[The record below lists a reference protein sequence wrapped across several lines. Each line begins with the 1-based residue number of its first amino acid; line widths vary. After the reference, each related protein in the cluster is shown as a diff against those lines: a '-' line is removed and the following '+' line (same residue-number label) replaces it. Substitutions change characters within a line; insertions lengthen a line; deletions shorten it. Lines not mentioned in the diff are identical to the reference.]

1 MPNSTTVTKL
11 TKRNRKEI
19 FQNAIAYSGSVA
31 SPLKKKKRIL
41 LIDNDP
47 RSAYMISLILKLN
60 GYEVEFYADPKAM
73 LLKLHNKAYDLILV
87 SLSSTKTNY
96 LELYNQI
103 RNKDTQVK
111 VCFMIDDICYANYYY
126 DNKFVQSFKEDLKSC
141 DFVDKPV
148 NTNEILEIVI
158 SHLEQ
163 QHK

>member
-1 MPNSTTVTKL
+1 MPNSTTITR
-11 TKRNRKEI
+11 RNGREI

-31 SPLKKKKRIL
+31 SPLKKRKRIL
-41 LIDNDP
+41 LIDDDS
-47 RSAYMISLILKLN
+47 RSAYIISLILKLN

-73 LLKLHNKAYDLILV
+73 LLQLHNKAYDLLLV

-103 RNKDTQVK
+103 RNKDAQVNI
-111 VCFMIDDICYANYYY
+111 CFMIDDICYANYYY

-148 NTNEILEIVI
+148 NTNEILKIVI